1 MPEIASLRVEP
12 TNEPDRTKL
21 ATRHLVA
28 SQKLSAA
35 GFRPR
40 DGVDVTKPAK
50 VWHENDNF
58 DHEAVRAMV
67 VVLRTRGCD
76 WLIKSGCTMCGYF
89 SDSHFDHV
97 SPLNVIAQ
105 FEAAMKEYQ
114 DEDVI
119 KIYTSGSFFDHNEV
133 PAEAATHILKRIGE
147 TTGRMSVEN
156 QPQVMTPEQVA
167 EATRYVDRFEVGF
180 GMESAHDPVL
190 AHSVNKAFR
199 FNQFVKGA
207 DLLHEHGAMVKTYLV
222 QKAPF
227 LTEKEAMIDT
237 YTSVLKVAP
246 HSDTVSINPINVQ
259 KHTLVADLYRRGAYR
274 PPWLWS
280 VSKVVLE
287 ASRRLP
293 EGTTLKC
300 HPVGG
305 GHARG
310 AHNCGA
316 CDKDHMKALEDY
328 TLGRGTLRLERLF
341 ADPPACCYDRWR
353 HELETEPSLG
363 SSVWADP
370 RTIGSLA

>member
-1 MPEIASLRVEP
+1 MPETAVQSVTVLPE
-12 TNEPDRTKL
+12 NERLKL
-21 ATRHLVA
+21 ATRQLVE
-28 SQKLSAA
+28 SQKRSAA
-35 GFRPR
+35 GFQVR
-40 DGVDVTKPAK
+40 DGVDVMKPAK

-97 SPLNVIAQ
+97 SSVNVISQ
-105 FEAAMKEYQ
+105 FESAMKEYQ
-114 DEDVI
+114 DEEVI

-133 PAEAATHILKRIGE
+133 PAEAATHILKRVGE
-147 TTGRMSVEN
+147 TTGKMSVEN

-167 EATRYVDRFEVGF
+167 EATSHLDRFEVGF
-180 GMESAHDPVL
+180 GMESAHDSVL

-199 FNQFVKGA
+199 FRQFVQGA
-207 DLLHEHGAMVKTYLV
+207 ELLHEHGALVKTYLV

-227 LTEKEAMIDT
+227 LTEREAMMDT
-237 YTSVLKVAP
+237 FTSVLKVAP

-259 KHTLVADLYRRGAYR
+259 KHTLVADMYRRGAYR

-287 ASRRLP
+287 ASKRLP

-310 AHNCGA
+310 AHNCGE
-316 CDKDHMKALEDY
+316 CDKAHMKALEDY
-328 TLGRGTLRLERLF
+328 TLGRGTHRLERLF
-341 ADPPACCYDRWR
+341 ENPPACCYDRWR
-353 HELETEPSLG
+353 TELETESSLG
-363 SSVWADP
+363 SSVWTDLRAP
-370 RTIGSLA
+370 